1 MHTFPD
7 FENLLNKFVLEVK
20 LLPSYEDYDPVRMLR
35 SWNATAYSGKE
46 LTI

>member
-20 LLPSYEDYDPVRMLR
+20 LLPSYEDYDPVKMLR
-35 SWNATAYSGKE
+35 SWKATAYSGKE
-46 LTI
+46 L